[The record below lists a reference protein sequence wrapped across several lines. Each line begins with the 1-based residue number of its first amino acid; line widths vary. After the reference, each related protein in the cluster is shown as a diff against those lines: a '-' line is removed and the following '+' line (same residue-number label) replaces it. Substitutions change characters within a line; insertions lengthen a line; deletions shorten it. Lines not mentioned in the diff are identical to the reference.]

1 MSDERLLYAPV
12 NTLKPVDE
20 DVWVVDGPAIR
31 YGPPWARMRF
41 PTRMTVLRL
50 GRDDLFIHSPT
61 ALTPAL
67 HDAVRRLGAVRWIVA
82 PSRIHYWWVPDWRQ
96 AFADAQVYLAPRVR
110 EQAGARIDF
119 PARPLHEAA
128 GYPWDA
134 ELATLPIAG
143 SYLTEVEFF
152 HYRSRTL
159 VLTDLIEN
167 FEPGKLDSVFARG
180 LTWLGGVRDPD
191 GQMPRDMRLT
201 FARHRAA
208 LRDAVRQMIAWDPR
222 RVILAHGRWYA
233 ADGAAELRR
242 AFRWLLD

>member
-1 MSDERLLYAPV
+1 MSDARLLYTPV

-20 DVWVVDGPAIR
+20 AVWIVDGPVIR
-31 YGPPWARMRF
+31 YGLPWPKMRF

-61 ALTPAL
+61 ALTPEL
-67 HDAVRRLGAVRWIVA
+67 HDAIRRLGTPRWIIA
-82 PSRIHYWWVPDWRQ
+82 PNRIHYWWVPDWRQ
-96 AFADAQVYLAPRVR
+96 AFADAVVYLAPRVR
-110 EQAGARIDF
+110 EQAGGRIDF
-119 PARPLHEAA
+119 PTQPLHDVA

-134 ELATLPIAG
+134 EVATLPIAG

-159 VLTDLIEN
+159 ILTDLIEN
-167 FEPGKLDSVFARG
+167 FEPGKLDSAFARW
-180 LTWLGGVRDPD
+180 LTRIGGTQDPH

-201 FARHRAA
+201 FARQRKA
-208 LRDAVRQMIAWDPR
+208 LRAAVRQMIEWDPE
-222 RVILAHGRWYA
+222 RVILAHGRWYTA
-233 ADGAAELRR
+233 QGAAELRR